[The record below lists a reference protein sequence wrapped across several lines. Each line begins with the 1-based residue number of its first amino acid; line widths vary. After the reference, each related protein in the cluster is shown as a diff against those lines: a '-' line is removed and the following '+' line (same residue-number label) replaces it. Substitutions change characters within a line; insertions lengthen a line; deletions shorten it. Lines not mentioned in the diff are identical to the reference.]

1 MLEFVNA
8 HQILFLSVAILIGAV
23 VFSRISSVIVHRYL
37 QRESIQLKA
46 EYTKY
51 RFLSYVFT
59 SLIWFL
65 AIAAIFWMQPKLRAL
80 ATSLFAGAGIV
91 LVFVGLAAQTAFANI
106 VGGVFIIVFKPFRL
120 GDMIQVG
127 NLSMGIVVDI
137 TLRHTVIRN
146 FENNHIIIPNANINS
161 EVVVNNSILDEKVC
175 RHITFGISYD
185 SNVDL
190 AMKIIREES
199 EKHPNT
205 IDVRT
210 KEDIKGGVP
219 YIRVRMINYGE
230 SSIDLKAWVWVDK
243 WTNGFA
249 THCDILQSV
258 KARFDAE
265 GVEIPFPYRTLV
277 YKKDLP
283 DNA

>member
-1 MLEFVNA
+1 MMEFIKEYQN
-8 HQILFLSVAILIGAV
+8 LFLIAAIVISALLL
-23 VFSRISSVIVHRYL
+23 SRISRVLIHRFLQSESVA
-37 QRESIQLKA
+37 LKSDF
-46 EYTKY
+46 TKY
-51 RFLSYVFT
+51 KFLSYVLT
-59 SLIWFL
+59 SVIWFI
-65 AIAAIFWMQPKLRAL
+65 AIAAIIWMQPKLRAL
-80 ATSLFAGAGIV
+80 ATSLFAGAGLM

-106 VGGVFIIVFKPFRL
+106 VGGVFIIVFKPFRI

-127 NLSMGIVVDI
+127 SLQQGIVVDI
-137 TLRHTVIRN
+137 TLRHTIIRN

-161 EVVVNNSILDEKVC
+161 DVVVNNSILDEKVC

-185 SNVDL
+185 SNVEL
-190 AMKIIREES
+190 ATRIIQEVS
-199 EKHPNT
+199 ENHPNT

-210 KEDIKGGVP
+210 QKDIDDGAP

-230 SSIDLKAWVWVDK
+230 SSIDLKAWVWIDK

-249 THCDILQSV
+249 AHCDILDAV
-258 KARFDAE
+258 KKRFDQE

-283 DNA
+283 ENA